1 MNKATDKYAE
11 QHPIRKP
18 IRIEDYDY
26 STPGAYFIT
35 VCTANREKIFWSD
48 RRGELCSPA
57 INAHVDDQGSP
68 LRAEL
73 SDIGK
78 IVHAEIS
85 KLNTVYDAV
94 RVDKYCIMP
103 DHIHFII
110 SINTD
115 ENGRT
120 QFAPTISRVIKQF
133 KGSITKQIGR
143 PIWQKSFYDHGIRNQ
158 QDYNEIWEYIENN
171 PLNMH

>member
-1 MNKATDKYAE
+1 MNNLPK
-11 QHPIRKP
+11 RKP

-35 VCTANREKIFWSD
+35 VCTANREKIFWSN
-48 RRGELCSPA
+48 RRGELRSPA
-57 INAHVDDQGSP
+57 NVP
-68 LRAEL
+68 L
-73 SDIGK
+73 SDIGM
-78 IVHAEIS
+78 IVDNEIQ
-85 KLNTVYDAV
+85 KLSTVYDAV
-94 RVDKYCIMP
+94 HVDKYCIMP

-110 SINTD
+110 SIDTD

-143 PIWQKSFYDHGIRNQ
+143 PIWQKSFYDHGIRDQ
-158 QDYNEIWEYIENN
+158 QVYDEIWEYIENN
-171 PLNMH
+171 PLKYALNRTP

>member
-1 MNKATDKYAE
+1 MNDLPT
-11 QHPIRKP
+11 RKV

-35 VCTANREKIFWSD
+35 VCTANRAKIFWSD
-48 RRGELCSPA
+48 CRGELRSPA
-57 INAHVDDQGSP
+57 DNVQTGDQRSP
-68 LRAEL
+68 LRIEL
-73 SDIGK
+73 SDIGM
-78 IVHAEIS
+78 IVDHEIK
-85 KLNTVYDAV
+85 KLNSIFDAV

-110 SINTD
+110 SINAD
-115 ENGRT
+115 ENGRS
-120 QFAPTISRVIKQF
+120 QIAPTISRVIKQF

-158 QDYNEIWEYIENN
+158 QDYDEIWQYIENN
-171 PLNMH
+171 PLKYALKKAP